1 MQRKPVL
8 VWKKKKKESVVKCS
22 ERVVMLPSCCLW
34 LNFRHWTERTDMPDK
49 EVGSREAKHN
59 LLVHSQE
66 EGNGNRGRTK
76 NTEETEDVRFFL
88 LVELDEI
95 ICTCT

>member
-8 VWKKKKKESVVKCS
+8 VWKKKRESVVKCS

-34 LNFRHWTERTDMPDK
+34 LNFRHWTERTDMPDE

-66 EGNGNRGRTK
+66 EGSGNRGRTK
-76 NTEETEDVRFFL
+76 TQKKRKTFAFL
-88 LVELDEI
+88 VG
-95 ICTCT
+95 